1 MCYPKV
7 STEHQATLREL
18 YCSMIQDTQP
28 MVRRTVATNLVNFA
42 SVLELQ
48 HLKEIFI
55 PVLDTLIQ
63 DNHVIS
69 PTKI

>member
-1 MCYPKV
+1 
-7 STEHQATLREL
+7 
-18 YCSMIQDTQP
+18 

-63 DNHVIS
+63 DNHVKS
-69 PTKI
+69 LTKI